1 MDKIELN
8 SIRPNRMN
16 GLILDNYFILA
27 TVINQ
32 MMIDHGSA
40 RTADPIRDMI
50 KTTRDYEPD
59 DEPHIKLKLVT
70 RRIHQRK
77 PFVNPISDTP
87 ILAETIFGAILVF
100 WNPNSGKTPNCS
112 CLCSGLQTPDQ
123 LQPQGV
129 PEPRRPQFP
138 VHITIS
144 LSSQS
149 THSQTQEED
158 ASDVL
163 GAHPRPDAKPSDP
176 DQTRLSSAR
185 DRSRSSHLA
194 SVRRSLGGPGST
206 ICKQKVTLILRT

>member
-1 MDKIELN
+1 MALVDLLSAEFMGRKLQGSVKMQIKCFIAALLGRN
-8 SIRPNRMN
+8 LKSIYLSNPEEPN
-16 GLILDNYFILA
+16 DA
-27 TVINQ
+27 
-32 MMIDHGSA
+32 
-40 RTADPIRDMI
+40 
-50 KTTRDYEPD
+50 
-59 DEPHIKLKLVT
+59 PHIKLKLLT

-87 ILAETIFGAILVF
+87 ILAKTILGAILVF

-138 VHITIS
+138 VHITAS

-163 GAHPRPDAKPSDP
+163 SAHPRPDAKPSDP

-194 SVRRSLGGPGST
+194 SVRGSLGGPGST
-206 ICKQKVTLILRT
+206 ICKQKIETLKLISKMKALG